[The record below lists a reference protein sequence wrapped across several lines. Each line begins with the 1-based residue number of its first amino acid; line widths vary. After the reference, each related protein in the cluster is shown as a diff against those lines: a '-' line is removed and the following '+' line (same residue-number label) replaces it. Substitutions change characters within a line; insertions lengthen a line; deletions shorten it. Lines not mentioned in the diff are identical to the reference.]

1 MSNKTANKTL
11 SRLDHATA
19 EAAMDQRR
27 LGNTDETTPRQ
38 ITLRQL
44 GKKALPTVKPISG
57 EEIRRVRKRENVSQA
72 VLARYLNV
80 TVGFVASLE
89 RGSIKTKGS
98 TLVLLNVIRR
108 KGLEAIFK

>member
-1 MSNKTANKTL
+1 MSNETASKTL
-11 SRLDHATA
+11 SRHDRETA
-19 EAAMDQRR
+19 EAA
-27 LGNTDETTPRQ
+27 NTDETTPSQ

-44 GKKALPTVKPISG
+44 GKRALPSVKPISG
-57 EEIRRVRKRENVSQA
+57 EEIRRVRKRENISQA

-89 RGSIKTKGS
+89 RGSIRTKGS

-108 KGLEAIFK
+108 KGMEAIFK